1 MDVLEA
7 TVQDDF
13 TLIRR
18 LSEQALT
25 LQEQAIIQ
33 HKRAMALQEQ
43 ALALQEQA
51 IIQREQVMTQREQ
64 VMTQREQVMTQ
75 REQVVTQREQVVTQ
89 REQVVTQREQVV
101 TPIPPADKRQAL
113 VMTPIPSAD
122 EKQVT
127 TLMPPADESQVM
139 TPIPPA
145 DENLATTLM
154 PPADKRQISTWWTF
168 LLGLGLTVLI
178 GSIATLL
185 SPLPVLSTMG
195 GLTVALLLGL
205 ALRSMLKLPTSYV
218 GGMKF
223 SAQKLLRLGII
234 LTGVRLNFTLIAS
247 SGVNVLIL
255 DVVLVTFGLLVGPWI
270 ATKLG
275 LSKRLALLLSV
286 GQSICGASAV
296 GAIAALFPG
305 GDEDD
310 ASLAVALCGLV
321 GTVGVLLFTF
331 GAHLLMLPGAF
342 YGLLVGSTLHEIA
355 QVVAAAPVAGTHAA
369 DLATVA
375 KLTRVMLLAPV
386 ALLFSFVLTMR
397 QRQQGQSSFDWK
409 RAPIPWFV
417 FGFLAVGAANSLG
430 LFPKEI
436 AGLLLQASVFLL
448 VVAMAAM
455 GLMVDLSAIRQSG
468 IRALGVSLLLFVAAV
483 TVSSVLLLTVLG
495 VAHLAAW

>member
-1 MDVLEA
+1 MDLLESA
-7 TVQDDF
+7 VQDDF
-13 TLIRR
+13 MLIRK

-25 LQEQAIIQ
+25 LQEQAIMLRKQ
-33 HKRAMALQEQ
+33 ALTLQEQ
-43 ALALQEQA
+43 AVMQHKQVVTLQEQA
-51 IIQREQVMTQREQ
+51 IMLREQALTLQEQAVMQREQVVMQREQ
-64 VMTQREQVMTQ
+64 TLTLQ
-75 REQVVTQREQVVTQ
+75 EQVVTQREQVVTQ
-89 REQVVTQREQVV
+89 REQTLTLQEQVVTQREQVTTPIHPAGEELV
-101 TPIPPADKRQAL
+101 LVTTPIPPADQGQ
-113 VMTPIPSAD
+113 I
-122 EKQVT
+122 T
-127 TLMPPADESQVM
+127 T
-139 TPIPPA
+139 
-145 DENLATTLM
+145 
-154 PPADKRQISTWWTF
+154 RWTF

-205 ALRSMLKLPTSYV
+205 ALRSMLKLPISYV
-218 GGMKF
+218 GGVKF
-223 SAQKLLRLGII
+223 SAQKLLRIGII

-255 DVVLVTFGLLVGPWI
+255 DITLVTFGLLVGPWI

-305 GDEDD
+305 GDENDT
-310 ASLAVALCGLV
+310 SLAIALCGLV

-331 GAHLLMLPGAF
+331 GARLLMLPGGF

-355 QVVAAAPVAGTHAA
+355 QVVAAGPAGGAHAA
-369 DLATVA
+369 DLAMVV

-397 QRQQGQSSFDWK
+397 RKQQGQSSFDWK
-409 RAPIPWFV
+409 RIPLPWFV
-417 FGFLAVGAANSLG
+417 FGFLAVGVANSLG

-436 AGLLLQASVFLL
+436 ANLLLQASVFLL

-455 GLMVDLSAIRQSG
+455 GLMVDLSAIRQRG
-468 IRALGVSLLLFVAAV
+468 IRALGVALLLFVAV
-483 TVSSVLLLTVLG
+483 VIVSSVLLITVLG
-495 VAHLAAW
+495 VTHLAV

>member
-1 MDVLEA
+1 MDLLDSGQSTSA
-7 TVQDDF
+7 VQDDF
-13 TLIRR
+13 MLIRQ
-18 LSEQALT
+18 LGEQS
-25 LQEQAIIQ
+25 
-33 HKRAMALQEQ
+33 
-43 ALALQEQA
+43 LALQEQA
-51 IIQREQVMTQREQ
+51 VIQHKRAL
-64 VMTQREQVMTQ
+64 
-75 REQVVTQREQVVTQ
+75 
-89 REQVVTQREQVV
+89 TQREQVV
-101 TPIPPADKRQAL
+101 TPIPPADKGQAQL
-113 VMTPIPSAD
+113 
-122 EKQVT
+122 
-127 TLMPPADESQVM
+127 M

-154 PPADKRQISTWWTF
+154 PSASYQQVMTSVLSSDERPISTPIPPADERWITTWWTF

-218 GGMKF
+218 GGVKF
-223 SAQKLLRLGII
+223 SSQKLLQLGII
-234 LTGVRLNFTLIAS
+234 LTGVRLNFALIVS
-247 SGVNVLIL
+247 SGVNILIL
-255 DVVLVTFGLLVGPWI
+255 DGVLVTLGLLVGPWI

-275 LSKRLALLLSV
+275 LSKRLALLLCV

-305 GDEDD
+305 GDEGD
-310 ASLAVALCGLV
+310 APLAMALSGVV

-331 GAHLLMLPGAF
+331 GAHLLMLPGGF

-355 QVVAAAPVAGTHAA
+355 QVVAAGPVGGAHAA
-369 DLATVA
+369 DLAMVT

-417 FGFLAVGAANSLG
+417 FGFLAVGVANSLG

-455 GLMVDLSAIRQSG
+455 GLMVDFSVIRQRG
-468 IRALGVSLLLFVAAV
+468 MRALGVSLLLFVAFVA
-483 TVSSVLLLTVLG
+483 VSSLLITGLNFALS
-495 VAHLAAW
+495 ALQ